1 MVLQYWELTYSVG
14 DLTATALILEETI
27 VTTTMYF
34 GLLLLAQSRKQL
46 GQVITAMREDIADDA
61 IFENDEEK
69 YLYFSYNIISQRIG
83 KSVAFL
89 STFVSILLY
98 LNPAIQLLSSF
109 IQGNFSNPYELPY
122 RSYVMFDYRNPE
134 LYTLVYILQFPIMY
148 VPIYHG
154 GEVGMIVNMVLHLC
168 AKLSVL
174 SHRIRNIQPRHFNDD
189 IKKVVIEHL
198 KLTKYVHTCS
208 HKIFVFFSILFTAT
222 AGNCMLDIRRRSKRN
237 NGNAVDIISL
247 VMWQCESSIRVYIA
261 KVLYRLSDT
270 LNDSFHLILLLELV
284 GRSLR
289 MGITLYAVMIKI
301 STEPMLA
308 YNFLGH
314 TALVVS
320 YLFLYSYIGEQV
332 MYESQ
337 KVGDA
342 FYNINWPEVNCNDRK
357 ALLTCIVNG
366 QKTMYITAGKFY
378 VFSLFGF
385 TGIMKTSMAGFSMLR
400 AGL

>member
-1 MVLQYWELTYSVG
+1 MIVDTASIKIKDPLVLTERILSLGGNWPSQRTYVLFKFTVVYFCLLMVLQYWELTYSVG

-34 GLLLLAQSRKQL
+34 GFLLLAQSRKQL
-46 GQVITAMREDIADDA
+46 EQVITVMKEDIASDA
-61 IFENDEEK
+61 TFENDEEK

-83 KSVAFL
+83 KCVAFL
-89 STFVSILLY
+89 ATFVSILLY

-109 IQGNFSNPYELPY
+109 VRGNFSNPYELPY

-134 LYTLVYILQFPIMY
+134 LYTLVYILQFPIIY
-148 VPIYHG
+148 VPVYHG

-174 SHRIRNIQPRHFNDD
+174 SHRIRNIQPKHFNDD

-198 KLTKYVHTCS
+198 KLTKYVYGCS
-208 HKIFVFFSILFTAT
+208 RKILVFFSILFTAT
-222 AGNCMLDIRRRSKRN
+222 
-237 NGNAVDIISL
+237 
-247 VMWQCESSIRVYIA
+247 
-261 KVLYRLSDT
+261 
-270 LNDSFHLILLLELV
+270 V
-284 GRSLR
+284 GH
-289 MGITLYAVMIKI
+289 K
-301 STEPMLA
+301 
-308 YNFLGH
+308 
-314 TALVVS
+314 
-320 YLFLYSYIGEQV
+320 
-332 MYESQ
+332 SQ

-366 QKTMYITAGKFY
+366 QKTMHITAGRFY